1 MFCKPQTAWARFPL
15 PSQRLRPALRW
26 SAVAPAPCRYC
37 IGIRAHDK
45 AYRVRSARHAMA
57 STFPRCDWHWRFLCA
72 KCGNARSFHAI
83 AFCPR
88 TKHLFCLDCAPE
100 YRTAHKPFWG
110 WAYHYRMHCPW
121 GSEGHA
127 ALDRLEFD
135 GRHPWQLD
143 SSWKRAKHGMSPR
156 ADFGDRWSF
165 RVEPLEA
172 ITEETSRASWDA
184 AAGWWTSRYSARGD
198 VNREWVIDPALFRLL
213 GDVRGRRILDAGCG
227 SGYLARLLAQRGAHV
242 VGVDH
247 SAKLLEVARREE
259 EAKSLGLEFREADL
273 AHLPFL
279 GEGTFDLVVSNVVL
293 QDVVAF
299 DGVFRELYR
308 VLRPGGRLL
317 FSVTHPCFE
326 RPVPGTWL
334 RDPLDSERIEEW
346 RGLLL
351 DRYFDRVALW
361 SAPSARAAP
370 MVGFHRTLED
380 YATASYSAGFLIR
393 RMVEPTPSPE
403 AVERKYREF
412 ADYQRVPLF
421 LIVEA
426 IRPAT

>member
-1 MFCKPQTAWARFPL
+1 MVQ
-15 PSQRLRPALRW
+15 
-26 SAVAPAPCRYC
+26 VPCGYC
-37 IGIRAHDK
+37 NRIRRGAHT
-45 AYRVRSARHAMA
+45 YRVRSARHAVE
-57 STFPRCDWHWRFLCA
+57 STFPRCDWHWQFVCA
-72 KCGNARSFHAI
+72 KCGKARSFHAI

-88 TKHLFCLDCAPE
+88 TENLFCIDCAPE
-100 YRTAHKPFWG
+100 HRAARKAFWG
-110 WAYHYRMHCPW
+110 WAYHYRLHCPW
-121 GSEGHA
+121 RSEWHA
-127 ALDRLEFD
+127 ALDRLEFE

-143 SSWKRAKHGMSPR
+143 ASWKRAKRGMSPR
-156 ADFGDRWSF
+156 ADLGERWSF

-172 ITEETSRASWDA
+172 ITEETSRDSWDA

-213 GDVRGRRILDAGCG
+213 ADVRGQRILDAGCG
-227 SGYLARLLAQRGAHV
+227 SGYLARLLAEKGAHV

-247 SAKLLEVARREE
+247 SAKLLDVARREE
-259 EAKSLGLEFREADL
+259 EAKSLGLEFHDGDL

-279 GEGTFDLVVSNVVL
+279 GAGTFDVVVSNVVM
-293 QDVVAF
+293 QDVVAL
-299 DGVFRELYR
+299 DGAFRELHR

-334 RDPLDSERIEEW
+334 REPPDSERIEEW

-361 SAPSARAAP
+361 WAPSGQPP

-380 YATASYSAGFLIR
+380 YASALHNAGFLIA
-393 RMVEPTPSPE
+393 RMEEPMPSRE
-403 AVERKYREF
+403 AVERRYREF

-426 IRPAT
+426 IRPPA